1 MTTTWILVAER
12 SRARIFT
19 LQNRVAPLQELES
32 LVHPQSRLKESELVS
47 DHAGKLSDK
56 GQPGTHAA
64 PSATSAKEKE
74 AELFARQLCQRLEQG
89 RAQQQLERLVVIAAP
104 DFLGLLRQQMGAA
117 LRALVVAELDKNLA
131 TASAEQIRSHLP
143 EHLAQ

>member
-1 MTTTWILVAER
+1 M
-12 SRARIFT
+12 
-19 LQNRVAPLQELES
+19 APLQELES

-143 EHLAQ
+143 ERLAQ